1 MHRMEAAF
9 RLFRNGRFP
18 RWIKGFFVFRQQ
30 KGAASNLPDVADFE
44 GYFFDLDGTVFLG
57 NRLLPGVKETIAL
70 LREKGKKV
78 LFLSNTT
85 IRTRRQCQARL
96 YELGLEARLDE
107 IVTAAYVAAVYMRER
122 SPEPTVLV
130 VGEPAI
136 ATELEEQA
144 VPMTNRPEE
153 ASHVLVGMDMQFDYA
168 KLHTAMKAV
177 RGGAQLI
184 AANPDPNCPIEG
196 DVIPDTWSM
205 VQAIGAA
212 SGTEPAAVVGK
223 PSGFYASKV
232 LDWTGLRAERCLM
245 IGDRLE
251 TDILFGSLNGLR
263 TALVLTG
270 ISTEREADRSP
281 VRPDYIWRTME
292 QFVELARS

>member
-1 MHRMEAAF
+1 M
-9 RLFRNGRFP
+9 
-18 RWIKGFFVFRQQ
+18 
-30 KGAASNLPDVADFE
+30 PDVADYE

-57 NRLLPGVKETIAL
+57 DRLLPGVKETLAL
-70 LREKGKKV
+70 LREKRKKV
-78 LFLSNTT
+78 QFLSNTT

-96 YELGLEARLDE
+96 HDLGLEARLDE

-130 VGEPAI
+130 IGEPAL
-136 ATELEEQA
+136 ATELKECG
-144 VPMTNRPEE
+144 VGMTSRPEE
-153 ASHVLVGMDMQFDYA
+153 ATHVLVGMDMQFDYA

-184 AANPDPNCPIEG
+184 AANPDPNCPIVG

-205 VQAIGAA
+205 VKAIEAA
-212 SGTEPAAVVGK
+212 SCVEPAAVVGK
-223 PSGFYASKV
+223 PSAYYASKV
-232 LDWTGLRAERCLM
+232 LEWAGLRGERCLM

-251 TDILFGSLNGLR
+251 TDILFGSVNGLH

-270 ISTEREADRSP
+270 VTTDREAERSP
-281 VRPDYIWRTME
+281 IRPDYLWRTLE
-292 QFVELARS
+292 QFVELARPIGYSDKINSRNTFP

>member
-1 MHRMEAAF
+1 M
-9 RLFRNGRFP
+9 
-18 RWIKGFFVFRQQ
+18 RQQ
-30 KGAASNLPDVADFE
+30 KGAASNLPDVADYD

-57 NRLLPGVKETIAL
+57 DRLLPGVKETIAL
-70 LREKGKKV
+70 IREKRKKV

-85 IRTRRQCQARL
+85 IRTRRQCLARL
-96 YELGLEARLDE
+96 HELGLDARLDE

-122 SPEPTVLV
+122 SPEPTVLI
-130 VGEPAI
+130 VGEPAV
-136 ATELEEQA
+136 AAELEEQD

-153 ASHVLVGMDMQFDYA
+153 ATHVLVGMDMQFDYV
-168 KLHTAMKAV
+168 KLHTAMKAI

-223 PSGFYASKV
+223 PSGYYAAKV
-232 LDWTGLRAERCLM
+232 LDLTGLPAERCLM

-270 ISTEREADRSP
+270 ISTERDADRSP

-292 QFVELARS
+292 RFVELVRA